1 MYIIGLTGNIATGK
15 STVARLLAACGAEV
29 IDADALAHETMAPG
43 SAVWQAIREAF
54 GAVVVAGDGSIDR
67 RALGQIVFSDPQ
79 ALARL
84 EAIVHPAVRCLLLR
98 RLAALRRRQDPPRV
112 VVIEAIKLIEGGLA
126 PLCDALWVVV
136 APREVQVR
144 RLVRSRHLSPADAAL
159 RVDAQPPQEEK
170 QALADVVLVNAGKL
184 ADLKRQVREAWAS
197 LPKAVQQP

>member
-29 IDADALAHETMAPG
+29 IDADVLAHETMAPG
-43 SAVWQAIREAF
+43 SAVWRAIRDAF
-54 GAVVVAGDGSIDR
+54 GTAVVAGDGSIDR
-67 RALGQIVFSDPQ
+67 RALGQIVFSDPH
-79 ALARL
+79 ALVRL
-84 EAIVHPAVRCLLLR
+84 EKIVHPAVRRLLLR
-98 RLAALRRRQDPPRV
+98 RLAALRRRQEPPRV

-144 RLVRSRHLSPADAAL
+144 RLVCSRNLSPADAAL

-184 ADLKRQVREAWAS
+184 VDLKRQVREAWAS
-197 LPKAVQQP
+197 LPKAVQQL

>member
-1 MYIIGLTGNIATGK
+1 MYIIGLTGIIATGK

-29 IDADALAHETMAPG
+29 IDADVVAHETMAPG
-43 SAVWQAIREAF
+43 SAVWRAIREAF
-54 GAVVVAGDGSIDR
+54 GATVVASDGSIDR
-67 RALGQIVFSDPQ
+67 RALGQIVFRDPQ

-84 EAIVHPAVRCLLLR
+84 EEIVHPAVRRLVSR
-98 RLAALRRRQDPPRV
+98 RLAMLRRRQEPPRV

-144 RLVRSRHLSPADAAL
+144 RLVHSRHLSPADAAL

-170 QALADVVLVNAGKL
+170 QTLADVVVVNAGKL